1 LYERKGRAI
10 IHIAMDSDSK
20 MKIEKQVHKGGE
32 MILSRAAEEKN
43 GAMATEISS
52 NRSAGSTKKSKVNK
66 SIKRYPKT
74 RPFSIINENM
84 RKLYPY
90 FQSV

>member
-1 LYERKGRAI
+1 
-10 IHIAMDSDSK
+10 MDSDSK

-84 RKLYPY
+84 TKLYPS
-90 FQSV
+90 FQSKCLIVAFYHIV